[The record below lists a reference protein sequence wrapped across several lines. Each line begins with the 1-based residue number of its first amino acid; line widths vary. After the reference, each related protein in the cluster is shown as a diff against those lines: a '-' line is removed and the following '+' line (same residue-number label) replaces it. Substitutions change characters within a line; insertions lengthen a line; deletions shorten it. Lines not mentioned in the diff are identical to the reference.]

1 MKNKG
6 FTLIELLA
14 VIVILAII
22 ALIATPIVI
31 NMIGNSKESA
41 DERSSELYLDAVEQA
56 VARKNLTEKFSPST
70 CEIQSDGNLK
80 CDGDTLLE
88 VQVENTKPT
97 SGTITF
103 EKGKIIG
110 YNFTLGSKENLK
122 LVPTAESCFET
133 KDVEGG
139 IEITKYNCGKGT
151 ENEVLDVVIPNT
163 INGKTVVSIGKGAFM
178 SKGLESVKIPDS
190 VSFIGE
196 LAFFNNKL
204 TSIEIPSNL
213 KVIGK
218 TNFAQN
224 QLTSVEIPNGV
235 TSIEFSAFNNNQLTS
250 IEIPSSVTSIGPLAF
265 RSNKLETLKI
275 PTSVTFIDGGAFS
288 DNQLSDEEAFI
299 YKRNSDGSIDKTE
312 LVSYGGKKK
321 ENVVIPNNVKI
332 ISDYA
337 FSTSNSTSKLVSVK
351 IPDSVTTIGN
361 SAFSGNALTS
371 IEIPD
376 SVTTIGISAFSGNA
390 LTSIKISTNLTTI
403 GNTAF
408 NYNQLTKVEIP
419 SSVTS
424 IGTMAFGNNKLTSVV
439 VKGKT
444 STSDFTSFGKR
455 VFGWATGYSDS
466 NITFE
471 S

>member
-41 DERSSELYLDAVEQA
+41 DERSAELYLDAVEQA

-88 VQVENTKPT
+88 VQVENTRPT

-110 YNFTLGSKENLK
+110 YNFTLGSKENVK

-133 KDVEGG
+133 KAVESG
-139 IEITKYNCGKGT
+139 IEVTKYNCGKGA

-163 INGKTVVSIGKGAFM
+163 INGKNVVSIGNGAFM

-190 VSFIGE
+190 VSFIGQ
-196 LAFFNNKL
+196 LAFFSNKL

-213 KVIGK
+213 KVIGNSSFASNK
-218 TNFAQN
+218 LTNIK
-224 QLTSVEIPNGV
+224 IPNGV
-235 TSIEFSAFNNNQLTS
+235 TSIGDGAFVNNELTS
-250 IEIPSSVTSIGPLAF
+250 IEIPSSVTSIGQIAF
-265 RSNKLETLKI
+265 RGNKLETLKI
-275 PTSVTFIDGGAFS
+275 PVSVTSIGGGAFS
-288 DNQLSDEEAFI
+288 DNQLSDGEAFI
-299 YKRNSDGSIDKTE
+299 YKRNSDGSIDNTE

-332 ISDYA
+332 ISNHA
-337 FSTSNSTSKLVSVK
+337 FTTSKLVSVK
-351 IPDSVTTIGN
+351 IPEGVTTIGTG
-361 SAFSGNALTS
+361 AFQTNQLTS

-403 GNTAF
+403 GDTAF